1 MLKSI
6 LKIVGTA
13 AVIGAGSLSHAQT
26 TPAPAAAAAPSSPAK
41 KELVAKVL
49 SLQQGGVEQMARVL
63 AEQPARLMIQQAG
76 AALQRLPADKRE
88 SVARDIEGDVRKYV
102 EDATPVVTKRAIA
115 VAPSTIGA
123 LLEER
128 FTEDEL
134 RQIVALLESPVNR
147 KFQSM
152 APEMQKVL
160 AERLVTDTRG
170 EIEPM
175 MRYLEL
181 QVSRR
186 LAAAAPNGAASGAA
200 AKSPAKSAASVP
212 KGK

>member
-1 MLKSI
+1 
-6 LKIVGTA
+6 
-13 AVIGAGSLSHAQT
+13 
-26 TPAPAAAAAPSSPAK
+26 
-41 KELVAKVL
+41 
-49 SLQQGGVEQMARVL
+49 
-63 AEQPARLMIQQAG
+63 LMIQQAG

-88 SVARDIEGDVRKYV
+88 AVARDIEADVRKYV
-102 EDATPVVTKRAIA
+102 EDATPVVTKRATA
-115 VAPSTIGA
+115 VAPTTIGA

-160 AERLVTDTRG
+160 AEKLVGDTRS

-186 LAAAAPNGAASGAA
+186 LAAAAPAGAASGAGKA
-200 AKSPAKSAASVP
+200 ATPRSGATPP